1 MDKQNTPK
9 CDGVFFSLKKE
20 YATYATTWVNLVD
33 IMLIEISQSEKD
45 TFYIISLT
53 WGTQNSQIH
62 RDRK

>member
-53 WGTQNSQIH
+53 
-62 RDRK
+62 